1 MMSTKK
7 ILIIGGTGSW
17 GQALTKRLLTFSDT
31 RALIIFSR
39 AERTQFEMSERIN
52 DKRVKYEIGDI
63 RDKARLQ
70 EVMVDCNVV
79 YHLAAL
85 KHVPICEENPIEA
98 IKTNILG
105 LQNSIECFKAMGI
118 EDKKFVYL
126 STDKAVEPM
135 NTYGLTKSIAEKM
148 VSTLIPY
155 TQYVIVRAGNV
166 LGTNGSI
173 VPKMVRQAKEN
184 KLIWVTHPDMTRFFI
199 DIESAVAFLDTSS
212 ELDGLQIPIMK
223 SFKIF
228 DLAEIIAE
236 TYDALIAYSGI
247 RVGERLYEKLTETGL
262 KSSDNLSSK
271 EELKEMIKEWLV

>member
-1 MMSTKK
+1 MMNTKK

-17 GQALTKRLLTFSDT
+17 GQALTKRLLSFTDPKT
-31 RALIIFSR
+31 IIIFSR

-52 DKRVKYEIGDI
+52 DSRVRYEIGDI

-70 EVMVDCNVV
+70 AVMNDCTVV

-105 LQNSIECFKAMGI
+105 LQNSIECFNAM
-118 EDKKFVYL
+118 DLFNKKFVYL

-155 TQYVIVRAGNV
+155 IQYVIVRTGNV

-173 VPKMVRQAKEN
+173 VPKMVRQAKEG
-184 KLIWVTHPDMTRFFI
+184 KLIWVTHPGMTRFFI
-199 DIESAVAFLDTSS
+199 NIESAVAFLDTAS
-212 ELDGLQIPIMK
+212 ELEGLQIPIMK
-223 SFKIF
+223 SFWIT
-228 DLAEIIAE
+228 DLANIIADNYGAKIE
-236 TYDALIAYSGI
+236 YSGI
-247 RVGERLYEKLTETGL
+247 RVGERLYEKLTDTGL
-262 KSSDNLSSK
+262 KSCDNVSSK
-271 EELKEMIKEWLV
+271 AELKEMIKEWLV